1 MELALGWRTTAS
13 LQATAGR
20 RAKSFL
26 RSSDPDHQ
34 GPAFVASA
42 KQDAPPQ
49 LAPPSPKPDTQP
61 QQVAGAAAASS
72 SASAAGPSELEFD
85 GTSFESANLASA
97 KLVSLQPCEYDL
109 QIRPD
114 TLNSRHRVWF
124 YFSVKGARAGQKV
137 VFNILGYSKT
147 KSLFRDGMAPVVC
160 TSARPYWE
168 RMPPQSVFYYRS
180 PRHNKDY
187 VLSFPFCF
195 ERADEIYYFA
205 YCFPYTYSYLQRFL
219 LALEH
224 KALPW
229 LHRELL
235 CRSIQERRLDLLTI
249 SSPANLALDAAIRA
263 GHAVGPSPAPEGA
276 PPDTPG
282 TGPVAPRRV
291 VFLSARVHPGESPA
305 SFMMHGLIL
314 FLTSEHA
321 HARELREHVIFKVV
335 PMLNPDGVFLGNYR
349 CNSCGL
355 DLNRLWHASMPGM
368 APTIHAVREL
378 AQQYTAHA
386 AHAVARG
393 GTPAAALEMILDM
406 HAHSTCMNGFIFAN
420 LPEDPR
426 EMVAVAAF
434 PRCLA
439 NQAKDFSSAG
449 CKFDRDESKAG
460 TGRRALSEML
470 PGVHC
475 YTLEISMFCA
485 AQGNV
490 RGEAYQPASYT
501 QMGHAIGLALHE
513 CYCTAKGVVLGA
525 PAATIATP
533 PVGLATA
540 QHDANTAAIAATATT
555 GPSGAATTSTAHGAH
570 HGAPTAN
577 GRYAASASPTSSEPT
592 PPPSPQAQCLGS
604 PRSDQQLH
612 LHMHASWTHGWVLF
626 SPHEQSILVRKLQ
639 RMADKH
645 GGTKAAAGGGP
656 PSPPSP
662 RSPHDWQRSPSHLS
676 AGALPSIAS
685 VMRTGSPPSRRNTK
699 RHVRFSWEETTTDE
713 CDTASQSS
721 SYADHAADELLPA
734 PISAPISGRGPMA
747 MPQLDESADTMM
759 WLQLRRGVHELV
771 R

>member
-501 QMGHAIGLALHE
+501 QMGHAIGLALQG
-513 CYCTAKGVVLGA
+513 CMS
-525 PAATIATP
+525 
-533 PVGLATA
+533 ATA
-540 QHDANTAAIAATATT
+540 RPRA
-555 GPSGAATTSTAHGAH
+555 SCWAH
-570 HGAPTAN
+570 
-577 GRYAASASPTSSEPT
+577 
-592 PPPSPQAQCLGS
+592 
-604 PRSDQQLH
+604 PR
-612 LHMHASWTHGWVLF
+612 
-626 SPHEQSILVRKLQ
+626 
-639 RMADKH
+639 
-645 GGTKAAAGGGP
+645 
-656 PSPPSP
+656 PPSP
-662 RSPHDWQRSPSHLS
+662 RLLSASPPPNTTPTRPRSPPPPRR
-676 AGALPSIAS
+676 APVARPPRPRPMALTMALQRPMALT
-685 VMRTGSPPSRRNTK
+685 MARPPPPPLPPPP
-699 RHVRFSWEETTTDE
+699 
-713 CDTASQSS
+713 
-721 SYADHAADELLPA
+721 LLPPLRWRQRRARALAALASAALLA
-734 PISAPISGRGPMA
+734 PPTSRPG
-747 MPQLDESADTMM
+747 
-759 WLQLRRGVHELV
+759 RRGRWRAGLPARRWCGVGPRGWAPVGSVVPVLLTARSDAHLV
-771 R
+771 CQTLSLRVSKYQAS